1 MRLKQI
7 VVVILGIVILVVS
20 QISVA
25 WSQAN
30 LSLLEH
36 GSNNQCYAEAKAF
49 SMDWGN
55 GIFDEDSED
64 STDKNRA
71 NALAL
76 VDGAFAITTSR
87 AYGGANKYDVEALR
101 VWATGKF
108 TAEASGTNG
117 NWLVADGGVPDVSG
131 SSHHWAKVRVNRN
144 STPEGP
150 WGLPFGW
157 KYVIEGNFSLE
168 LEGDRVQWAGV
179 KGPGIDLRME
189 NISGEPVL
197 WGTVENVIH
206 DLDAGHHTVQK
217 ETYRGR
223 MPKNMPSTFSAVVTP
238 DVAFEIWAGGS
249 AGIYSEDWASNHLNL
264 NFNYEGSGKGT
275 IEITNVKGVPP
286 AKQES
291 GENNGGYGGS
301 GDYGY

>member
-101 VWATGKF
+101 VGLLVMVMHLLVV
-108 TAEASGTNG
+108 G
-117 NWLVADGGVPDVSG
+117 WL
-131 SSHHWAKVRVNRN
+131 
-144 STPEGP
+144 
-150 WGLPFGW
+150 
-157 KYVIEGNFSLE
+157 
-168 LEGDRVQWAGV
+168 
-179 KGPGIDLRME
+179 DLME
-189 NISGEPVL
+189 QR
-197 WGTVENVIH
+197 EN
-206 DLDAGHHTVQK
+206 DQD
-217 ETYRGR
+217 
-223 MPKNMPSTFSAVVTP
+223 S
-238 DVAFEIWAGGS
+238 D
-249 AGIYSEDWASNHLNL
+249 
-264 NFNYEGSGKGT
+264 
-275 IEITNVKGVPP
+275 
-286 AKQES
+286 
-291 GENNGGYGGS
+291 
-301 GDYGY
+301 